1 MKPSKRTRTDLISL
15 TIIMPLLFVM
25 GIEFIFMI
33 PVVLA
38 YLFLLIF
45 DGDDDET
52 HNKKSTKHMSKK
64 RAIAL
69 FFVIFVNIFIENMIA
84 KPFKDDHRQI
94 CGTLTSHEQK
104 PFPRS
109 PLSSPNTILKI
120 DNHHK
125 TFHAKFVDIPSNSQV
140 CITYIDS
147 DKTMWFFRDYVLH
160 IKAMK
165 H

>member
-1 MKPSKRTRTDLISL
+1 MIKPSKRTRTDLISL
-15 TIIMPLLFVM
+15 TIIIPLLFVM

-45 DGDDDET
+45 DKD
-52 HNKKSTKHMSKK
+52 NNQPIKHMSKK

-84 KPFKDDHRQI
+84 KPFKDDHKQI

-109 PLSSPNTILKI
+109 PLSSPNTILNI
-120 DNHHK
+120 DNKHHA
-125 TFHAKFVDIPSNSQV
+125 FRAKFVDIPPNSQV

-160 IKAMK
+160 IKAIK

>member
-15 TIIMPLLFVM
+15 TIIIPLLFVM
-25 GIEFIFMI
+25 GIELIFMI

-45 DGDDDET
+45 DKD
-52 HNKKSTKHMSKK
+52 NNQPTKYMSKK

-84 KPFKDDHRQI
+84 KPFKDDHKQI

-109 PLSSPNTILKI
+109 PLSLPNTILNV

-125 TFHAKFVDIPSNSQV
+125 TFHAKFVDIPPNSQV